1 MRSTF
6 QKVYSIIQEVCRYVQ
21 EIHSYSI
28 QEVFSIMQEVHSHIK
43 EVSNIMLIY
52 SKQEVRSSI

>member
-1 MRSTF
+1 MRSTI
-6 QKVYSIIQEVCRYVQ
+6 QKVHSIIPEVCRYIQ

-43 EVSNIMLIY
+43 EVSNMLIY

>member
-1 MRSTF
+1 MRSTI

-43 EVSNIMLIY
+43 EVSNMLIY